1 MQTSTEAIRAFDTG
15 SEPGADAHHGH
26 CDIELVDADEA
37 CRILGGSRPLNRA
50 TLYRAVASGRFPR
63 PIKVG
68 MSSRWVKAELFAVLK
83 ALIADRDGTGKAA

>member
-1 MQTSTEAIRAFDTG
+1 MQATNEALGAFDTG
-15 SEPGADAHHGH
+15 SEPVADARHGH

-50 TLYRAVASGRFPR
+50 TLYRGVASRRFPK

-68 MSSRWVKAELFAVLK
+68 MSSRWVKAELLAVLR
-83 ALIADRDGTGKAA
+83 ALITERDTEAA